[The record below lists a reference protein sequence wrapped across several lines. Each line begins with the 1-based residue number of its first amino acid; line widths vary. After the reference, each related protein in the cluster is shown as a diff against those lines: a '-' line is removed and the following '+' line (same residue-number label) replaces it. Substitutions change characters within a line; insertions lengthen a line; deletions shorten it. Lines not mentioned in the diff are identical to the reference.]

1 MMTFIRRLLP
11 CLAGTMLVLSTIHSA
26 SAQQPPAAAPANCA
40 GGRGIISAP
49 ASFKSVESDA
59 SGKVTFRLCAPNAS
73 EAYVAST
80 DLPGIIPFGGNGP
93 SGLKMTKG
101 VDGVWSA
108 TTTASV
114 AADNY
119 RYNFLVDGAPV
130 PDPEATTFSKERSGT
145 RSTFELPGEAGRFQT
160 WDPKVAH
167 GVVSVFEYWSASL
180 GAKRRAHIYTPPGYM
195 RDGKRY
201 PVLYLVHGAGDS
213 DDSWTST
220 GHAQYILDNLL
231 SAGKARPM
239 IIVMPFGHT
248 PDKPGTNILA
258 NNDFGNDLL
267 KDLIPA
273 IDASFRTV
281 AKPQSR
287 AMAGLSMGGAHTIRN
302 GLTHPEV
309 FRYVGIF
316 SMGLGLGGNQ
326 AEVADYE
333 KQNAAALAR
342 SAKELKLVYYA
353 IGKEDFLYGVAAP
366 TRAMLDRQGIHH
378 IYNESGGG
386 HTWINWR
393 RYLNDFLPRLF

>member
-1 MMTFIRRLLP
+1 MTAIRRLLP
-11 CLAGTMLVLSTIHSA
+11 CLAGTVLVLSTIHGA

-49 ASFKSVESDA
+49 ARFKSVEADA
-59 SGKVTFRLCAPNAS
+59 SGNVTFRLCAPNAN
-73 EAYVAST
+73 EVYVSST

-93 SGLKMTKG
+93 AGLKMTKG
-101 VDGVWSA
+101 ADGVWSA
-108 TTTASV
+108 TTAASV

-145 RSTFELPGEAGRFQT
+145 RSTFELPGEAGRFQS

-180 GAKRRAHIYTPPGYM
+180 GAQRRAHIYTPPGYM

-231 SAGKARPM
+231 AAGKARPM

-248 PDKPGTNILA
+248 PDRAGTNILA

-309 FRYVGIF
+309 FRYVGVF
-316 SMGLGLGGNQ
+316 SMGLGMGGNQ
-326 AEVADYE
+326 ADVADYE

-353 IGKEDFLYGVAAP
+353 MGKEDFLYGTVAP

>member
-1 MMTFIRRLLP
+1 
-11 CLAGTMLVLSTIHSA
+11 V
-26 SAQQPPAAAPANCA
+26 
-40 GGRGIISAP
+40 
-49 ASFKSVESDA
+49 
-59 SGKVTFRLCAPNAS
+59 
-73 EAYVAST
+73 VA
-80 DLPGIIPFGGNGP
+80 
-93 SGLKMTKG
+93 
-101 VDGVWSA
+101 
-108 TTTASV
+108 
-114 AADNY
+114 
-119 RYNFLVDGAPV
+119 
-130 PDPEATTFSKERSGT
+130 
-145 RSTFELPGEAGRFQT
+145 
-160 WDPKVAH
+160 
-167 GVVSVFEYWSASL
+167 VFEYWSASL

-195 RDGKRY
+195 HDGKRY

-231 SAGKARPM
+231 AAGKARPM

-248 PDKPGTNILA
+248 PDRPGTNILA